1 MTTFP
6 LLERSVESSRP
17 VELYEFT
24 FGATVY
30 RFTSYA
36 SPITISADT
45 YTPEAIQRGRLSQ
58 GSDQA
63 RRDLVVTVPST
74 NVVAALYV
82 GIPPAASGTLRIFRV
97 QPDEVPAFDTV
108 ALVFSGRIQTVK
120 YTRDGT
126 FAGITCRTIESDL
139 AQRMPRFS
147 CMGSCNNF
155 LYDQFCKVDPTSF
168 NLIGAVTAESGA
180 DVTVSGVGG
189 SSLNFVGGM
198 AKPTSGL
205 DYRTVRLVSGD
216 VLTLEAPFS
225 GGSLIGENVQV
236 FAGCDHL
243 IDGDCALVFDNVVEF
258 GGFAF
263 VPKRNIFQSG
273 LDV

>member
-6 LLERSVESSRP
+6 LLERSVEDSRP

-24 FGATVY
+24 FGTTVH

-36 SPITISADT
+36 SPITIAADT
-45 YTPEAIQRGRLSQ
+45 YAPEAIQRGRLSQ

-74 NVVAALYV
+74 NVVAMLYV
-82 GIPPAASGTLRIFRV
+82 GIPPADSGTLRIFRV
-97 QPDEVPAFDTV
+97 QPDEVPSFNTV

-120 YTRDGT
+120 YGKNGT
-126 FAGITCRTIESDL
+126 LAGITCRTIESDL

-155 LYDQFCKVDPTSF
+155 LYDQFCKIDPTLF
-168 NLIGAVTAESGA
+168 NLIGTVTAESGA

-189 SSLNFVGGM
+189 SSLDFVGGM

-225 GGSLIGENVQV
+225 GGSLIGETVQV

-243 IDGDCALVFDNVVEF
+243 IDGDCALVFDNVIEF